1 LDGVW
6 AGWPNPG
13 ESPAPMNSHP
23 DYGLEYEIG
32 GWQRVQFC
40 TKVAEGASVH
50 KVKNTVAGA
59 PMIVDPGT

>member
-1 LDGVW
+1 
-6 AGWPNPG
+6 
-13 ESPAPMNSHP
+13 MNSHP